1 MISVRGVYR
10 KGAIRLDEKVTID
23 KDIPVIVT
31 FLEDIKDTK
40 TPDKKYHFS
49 DLAGKLEWKGNPVA
63 QQRKIRD
70 EWPE

>member
-1 MISVRGVYR
+1 MISVRGVFQ
-10 KGAIRLDEKVTID
+10 KGSIRLEETVTAD

-31 FLEDIKDTK
+31 FLEDIKETK

-49 DLAGKLEWKGNPVA
+49 DLAGKLEWKGDPVA

-70 EWPE
+70 E